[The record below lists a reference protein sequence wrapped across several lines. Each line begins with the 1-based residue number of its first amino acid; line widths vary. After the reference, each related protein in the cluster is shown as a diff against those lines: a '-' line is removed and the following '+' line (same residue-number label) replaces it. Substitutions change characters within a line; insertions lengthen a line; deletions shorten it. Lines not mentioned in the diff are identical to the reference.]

1 MSDYVITV
9 EGMTSLPTYNDRV
22 DVVYRVFWRVWAAKN
37 AFQGTHDAYTDVT
50 FQKDDNFTPYSELTE
65 AIVLSWIPSEAISQ
79 AKSDVD
85 AQIANELNPYGQS
98 LPLPW
103 KN

>member
-1 MSDYVITV
+1 MNDYVITV
-9 EGMTSLPTYNDRV
+9 EGLTSLPSYNGKT

-37 AFQGTHDAYTDVT
+37 AFQGTHDDFTDVT
-50 FQKDDNFTPYSELTE
+50 FQHDSDFTPYSDLTQD
-65 AIVLSWIPSEAISQ
+65 IVLSWIPADALAS
-79 AKSDVD
+79 AKNDVD
-85 AQIANELNPYGQS
+85 AQITNEINPYGQS